1 MARRIGRPDTLD
13 ELVDRL
19 LLAVGDL
26 SGQSANVEH
35 PVVTRVPLAELH
47 RKLCR
52 GVCTI
57 RAAYVPGEGLFIDDG
72 MRPDLNSYHQ
82 SILFH
87 ELVHHVQ
94 EMNRSHVS
102 LGECNM
108 WRMREAEAYQLQN
121 RFLAAIGSPQQVLNP
136 GVPCATSGG
145 DRTQTF
151 LGSDAQATHDR

>member
-1 MARRIGRPDTLD
+1 MT
-13 ELVDRL
+13 
-19 LLAVGDL
+19 
-26 SGQSANVEH
+26 
-35 PVVTRVPLAELH
+35 ELH

-52 GVCTI
+52 GACTI
-57 RAAYVPGEGLFIDDG
+57 RAAYVPGEGLFIDEA

-94 EMNRSHVS
+94 EMNHSHAS

-108 WRMREAEAYQLQN
+108 WRMRETEAYQLQN

-136 GVPCATSGG
+136 SVPCATSAG

-151 LGSDAQATHDR
+151 LGKDTDAADGR